1 MSLVGRTVGR
11 YRITEKLG
19 EGGMGVVYRAQDAT
33 LGRDVAI
40 KLLHAE
46 AGQHPERVRRFSQ
59 EARAASALNHPNII
73 TVHDAGEFE
82 SGPFIVMELVEGDS
96 LRAHLRRGALPLAK
110 ILDIGIQ
117 AATALARAHEAGITH
132 RDLKPENILLRSDG
146 YVKVLDFGL
155 AKLREREP
163 FEGASTVTIDA
174 ALTSEGTIVGTAAYM
189 SPEQSTGGQV
199 DGRSDIFSL
208 ALALYECWQGHHPFL
223 RKNSLDTRYAIAHD
237 RLPDLTYP
245 AGTPEWGLAR
255 TLQKALEK
263 EPEDRYQTIK
273 DLGIDLRRL
282 KQDSES
288 GKLASTGAPA
298 SSRPARKPL
307 VYALAALVILAL
319 LGSGAWRFFHAQQ
332 PRAPTRLEYTQLT
345 NFADSATSPA
355 LSPDGRMLAF
365 VRGENTV
372 GGPGQIYIKLL
383 PDGEPTQLTRHGP
396 DVTISRPRFSLDGAR
411 IAYGIMENWTL
422 DTWVVPVLGGQPRLF
437 LPNSMGLTWVEA
449 EAGQSRVMYSELTG
463 KGPQM
468 GIFTSTE
475 SRAQRRTI
483 YLPRAEEAGM
493 AHFSYLSPD
502 RKWIL
507 LAEMDAGSWLPCRL
521 TPFDGS
527 SPGRPVGPAP
537 AQCTEAAWSP
547 DGKWMYFTANA
558 GTGYHI
564 WRQSFPDGQPEQ
576 VTAGATQ
583 EEGIAFAPDGRSF
596 VTTIGQSQ
604 STLWFHDSRGD
615 RQITSEGF
623 AVFPSLSADG
633 KKLYYLLRAGG
644 AGSWI
649 SGELWVADLESGQR
663 QRLLP
668 DVLMQ
673 HYTVSRDG
681 RRVVFVEADAARRS
695 PVWIAAIDRGSA
707 PRQLASGGI
716 MAFFGADGDV
726 LFQGYHQERTNI
738 FLYGVKGDGSE
749 PPQVLPAPLYQGRQL
764 DFTAGPASISSN
776 GKWVVVQGGIVKLW
790 GAVVVYPVNGGTPTV
805 VCAACA
811 TPPDFERGWQDLYVD
826 WTPDEK
832 FLYLNFRGSV
842 YAIPLRPGQ
851 ALPPIPASGFRTR
864 QEVAALP
871 GARLIREPHAVT
883 GPNPSIYAYP
893 RFATQRNIYRIPA
906 P

>member
-1 MSLVGRTVGR
+1 MSLVGRTMGR

-40 KLLHAE
+40 KLLRAE

-82 SGPFIVMELVEGDS
+82 GDPFIVMELVEGDS
-96 LRAHLRRGALPLAK
+96 LRARLRRGALPLAT

-117 AATALARAHEAGITH
+117 ATTALARAHEGGITH
-132 RDLKPENILLRSDG
+132 RDLKPENILVRPDG
-146 YVKVLDFGL
+146 YVKILDFGL
-155 AKLREREP
+155 AKLKERELS
-163 FEGASTVTIDA
+163 EGASTVTIDA
-174 ALTSEGTIVGTAAYM
+174 ALTSDGTIVGTAAYM

-208 ALALYECWQGHHPFL
+208 ALALFECWQGRHPFL

-237 RLPDLTYP
+237 RLPDLAYP
-245 AGTPEWGLAR
+245 AGTPEWGFAR

-288 GKLASTGAPA
+288 GKLASGGTPA
-298 SSRPARKPL
+298 SAMLSRKPL
-307 VYALAALVILAL
+307 LYAISALAVLAL
-319 LGSGAWRFFHAQQ
+319 LGSGAWLLFQAQHSG
-332 PRAPTRLEYTQLT
+332 APARLEYRQLT
-345 NFADSATSPA
+345 NFADSATSPV

-365 VRGENTV
+365 VRGESTI
-372 GGPGQIYIKLL
+372 GGAGQIYVKLL
-383 PDGEPTQLTRHGP
+383 PDGEPSQLTHHGP
-396 DVTISRPRFSLDGAR
+396 DVTVSRPRFSLDGTS

-422 DTWVVPVLGGQPRLF
+422 STWVVPVLGGQPRLF
-437 LPNSMGLTWVEA
+437 LANSMGLTWIDA
-449 EAGQSRVMYSELTG
+449 QAGRPGVMYSQHTG
-463 KGPQM
+463 KGAQM
-468 GIFTSTE
+468 GIFISTE
-475 SRAQRRTI
+475 SRAQQRTI
-483 YLPRAEEAGM
+483 YMPRAEESGM

-507 LAEMDAGSWLPCRL
+507 LAEMDASSWLPCRL

-527 SPGRPVGPAP
+527 SPGKPVGPAP
-537 AQCTEAAWSP
+537 AQCTDAAWSP

-558 GTGYHI
+558 GNGYHI
-564 WRQSFPDGQPEQ
+564 WRQRFPDGRPEQ

-583 EEGIAFAPDGRSF
+583 EEGVAFAPDGRSF
-596 VTTIGQSQ
+596 VTAIGQSQ

-623 AVFPSLSADG
+623 AVFPSLSYDG

-644 AGSWI
+644 ARSWM

-681 RRVVFVEADAARRS
+681 RRVVFVEADGAGRS
-695 PVWIAAIDRGSA
+695 PVWIAPIDRGSA
-707 PRQLASGGI
+707 PRQLTTGGL

-726 LFQGYHQERTNI
+726 IFVGQEKTNI
-738 FLYGVKGDGSE
+738 FLYRVKSDGSE
-749 PPQVLPAPLYQGRQL
+749 LPQVLPAPLYQGRQL
-764 DFTAGPASISSN
+764 DFTGGTPGISRD
-776 GKWVVVQGGIVKLW
+776 GKWVVVQGGIGREW
-790 GAVVVYPVNGGTPTV
+790 GAMVVYPVNGGSPTV

-811 TPPDFERGWQDLYVD
+811 TPPNFERGWQDLYVD
-826 WTPDEK
+826 WTPDGK

-842 YAIPLRPGQ
+842 YAIPLRPSQ
-851 ALPPIPASGFRTR
+851 ALPPLPVSGFRTR

-871 GARLIREPHAVT
+871 GARLIREPHAAM

-893 RFATQRNIYRIPA
+893 RFSTQRNIYRIPV